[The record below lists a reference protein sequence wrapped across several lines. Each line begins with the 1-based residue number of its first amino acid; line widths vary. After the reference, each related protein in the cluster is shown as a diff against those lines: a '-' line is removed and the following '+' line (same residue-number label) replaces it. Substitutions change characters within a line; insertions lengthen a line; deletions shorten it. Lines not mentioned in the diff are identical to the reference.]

1 MQQWKNTLYTSIY
14 QLNNLKMESRETA
27 KFILD
32 TGKYEIAPNVI
43 LASKELTDTEK
54 ILLIKI
60 IGLAKN
66 NPNWY
71 CYATQET
78 LGNSLWK
85 SKDTI
90 KKTIATLRKKGY
102 IITESNKQT
111 FNHNN
116 ITYPNYEKIFNNTE
130 FKENIELKGTPKK
143 DDFFPKPKQEL
154 IDTETEPYWYFQDNN
169 IKSFENFW
177 INRREV
183 INQRRNAGIYADRIN
198 EQYQD
203 LFQSYIYNLWN
214 EKIKEGRD
222 ISEEDLEDISCTQYY
237 YNEGVWNESTYTEE
251 DIKHFQE
258 IWEIDSL
265 PLLWLTNEEFDN
277 DNIRQVI
284 LNKFMIVSKEKWIEG
299 RKELRESNK
308 EIRKERE
315 EVIEKE
321 FKVYINQ
328 IKEFKYIDKEEKETV
343 LNKMQE
349 LLNIMI
355 KDIKENYLIYK
366 PFREKEIKGYNDYR
380 KLRRD
385 TLKKNYDNEDKEKEK
400 LEKQE
405 KAIESKK
412 EEIKDLQKQKQIN

>member
-1 MQQWKNTLYTSIY
+1 
-14 QLNNLKMESRETA
+14 MESRETA

-177 INRREV
+177 IHRREV

-222 ISEEDLEDISCTQYY
+222 LTEEDLQEIAGTIYY
-237 YNEGVWNESTYTEE
+237 YNSNTFNESTYTEE

-277 DNIRQVI
+277 DNIREVI
-284 LNKFMIVSKEKWIEG
+284 LNKFRIASKEKWVES
-299 RKELRESNK
+299 RKQLRESNDK
-308 EIRKERE
+308 IENERQ
-315 EVIEKE
+315 EVIDKQFNLMIEQVRKCKYLDSEYKEKTL
-321 FKVYINQ
+321 
-328 IKEFKYIDKEEKETV
+328 KE
-343 LNKMQE
+343 MQE
-349 LLNIMI
+349 LLDLII
-355 KDIKENYLIYK
+355 EEIYSKYLIYN
-366 PFREKEIKGYNDYR
+366 PFNYKQTEKYWELQAIRMEALQKEYY
-380 KLRRD
+380 
-385 TLKKNYDNEDKEKEK
+385 NEDKEKEK
-400 LEKQE
+400 LDKQE

-412 EEIKDLQKQKQIN
+412 EEIKELHKQKQTTE